1 MNERIPAHE
10 MDVSDFDQRLRT
22 VHAAIHDAMHPDRE
36 GPYGLFDYGSYGDP
50 VPHQVRDFRD
60 PRSATYGDC
69 VFRSVDRDAALS
81 VYETLTQ
88 EHVAIAAM
96 TAVLKVLG
104 LRPLQS
110 QGVAATQE
118 QRQEGRDGPLYSQG
132 DMQLA
137 WLCVGDLHQHQFIPT
152 PSDLGAIAAR
162 DRRAAR
168 KD

>member
-1 MNERIPAHE
+1 MAI
-10 MDVSDFDQRLRT
+10 SDFDQRLKT
-22 VHAAIHDAMHPDRE
+22 VHAAIEDAMHPDRE
-36 GPYGLFDYGSYGDP
+36 GPYGLFDYGTYGDP

-60 PRSATYGDC
+60 ARSDTYGDC
-69 VFRSVDRDAALS
+69 VFRTVDRDEAMA
-81 VYETLTQ
+81 VYERLTQ

-104 LRPLQS
+104 LRPLQYQS
-110 QGVAATQE
+110 VAATQE

-137 WLCVGDLHQHQFIPT
+137 WLCVGDLHQHQFIPN
-152 PSDLGAIAAR
+152 PSDLGALAAR
-162 DRRAAR
+162 DRKAAR